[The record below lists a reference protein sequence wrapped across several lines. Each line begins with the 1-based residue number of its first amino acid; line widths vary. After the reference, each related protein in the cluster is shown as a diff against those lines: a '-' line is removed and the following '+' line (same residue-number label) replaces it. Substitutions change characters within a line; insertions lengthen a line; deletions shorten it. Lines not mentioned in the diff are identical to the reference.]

1 MSAGDKRGQEDWI
14 DKEKAAVRVNMLGD
28 FQLESKDATVS
39 EQINRSKKLWGVL
52 ALLLIYRKN
61 PLNHQELTQQIWTE
75 GRSKNPVNALKTLLY
90 RLREML
96 EPLQEDGQ
104 QLIVANR
111 GAYCWNAAIPVYL
124 DFEEFEAISR
134 QAANVKS
141 NKEESIPLY
150 QRATALY
157 GGDFL
162 LRVDLP
168 WAAAMRA
175 KYRKIHLQ
183 NIKALAAFY
192 SANAQYAE
200 IVKLCADV
208 METPVLIDQI
218 HIYYIRALLH
228 LGQHQEALMHYE
240 KTNEL
245 YLREKGTYPSDE
257 MRSLYSE
264 IMEIQQQSETDL
276 SVIQAQL
283 KGLDKETGA
292 FVCDYGYFK
301 EAYRLECRRAERS
314 SSKVYIAL
322 ITVAS
327 DKGKDSE
334 LPAERL
340 RLVMKKLLN
349 IMKANLRR
357 GDVISRYSSNQY
369 VLLLPSAT
377 YENGILILNRILSV
391 YYQHNRRNNVI
402 LHCRLQ
408 PLDVS
413 TGNYKEKKES
423 AQEMAAT
430 DQSSLS

>member
-1 MSAGDKRGQEDWI
+1 MSAGDKRLQEDWI

-104 QLIVANR
+104 PLIIANR

-124 DFEEFEAISR
+124 DFEEFEAISQ
-134 QAANVKS
+134 QAANVKG

-150 QRATALY
+150 QRAVALY
-157 GGDFL
+157 RGDFL
-162 LRVDLP
+162 LRVELP
-168 WAAAMRA
+168 WAVAMRA
-175 KYRKIHLQ
+175 KFRKIHLQ

-200 IVKLCADV
+200 IVQLCANV
-208 METPVLIDQI
+208 IETPILNDQI
-218 HIYYIRALLH
+218 HIYYIRSLLH
-228 LGQHQEALMHYE
+228 LGHHQEALIHYE

-257 MRSLYSE
+257 MRNLYSE
-264 IMEIQQQSETDL
+264 IMKIQQQIETDL

-283 KGLDKETGA
+283 KGSDKETGA

-314 SSKVYIAL
+314 NSKVYIAL

-327 DKGKDSE
+327 DKGPDSE

-340 RLVMKKLLN
+340 RLVMKKLL
-349 IMKANLRR
+349 ISMKSHLRK

-369 VLLLPSAT
+369 VLLLPSVT
-377 YENGILILNRILSV
+377 YENGILVLNRILSI

-408 PLDVS
+408 PLDASV
-413 TGNYKEKKES
+413 TNNKEKAELP
-423 AQEMAAT
+423 QDRVAA
-430 DQSSLS
+430 DQSPL